1 MSEEPLNLSQ
11 MIDLQLAKMT
21 PISLDEMDAVK
32 LMDRVDTKYLS
43 DARHL
48 PLLLTELAD
57 QYRVL
62 EVGGFRRAA
71 YTTLYFDTAGRDC
84 YLAHHNGRSNRFKF
98 RQRYYATSNISFFE
112 VKQKTNRGRTI
123 KKRVPIEAITQQL
136 TDEAESLVLALDRR
150 APKLLP
156 QMWTHFSRI
165 TLVGLAGI
173 ERVTIDLDL
182 RFEAGDQLR
191 QVPGAMIVEVK
202 QARATR
208 QSPIRQWLRKSHV
221 SPMRVSKYCVGSA
234 MLDPTLKRNR
244 FKRKLRALESKV
256 GEVAI

>member
-1 MSEEPLNLSQ
+1 MIEAPLKLSD
-11 MIDLQLAKMT
+11 MIDQQLAQLAS
-21 PISLDEMDAVK
+21 ISLEEMDTVR
-32 LMDRVDTKYLS
+32 LMDRVDTKYLTDAQRLPVLLSELS
-43 DARHL
+43 DN
-48 PLLLTELAD
+48 
-57 QYRVL
+57 YRVL
-62 EVGGFRRAA
+62 EVGGVRRAP

-84 YLAHHNGRSNRFKF
+84 YLAHHNGRGNRFKF
-98 RQRYYATSNISFFE
+98 RQRHYATSGITFFE
-112 VKQKTNRGRTI
+112 VKQKTNRGRTV

-136 TDEAESLVLALDRR
+136 CDEAESLVLALDQR

-173 ERVTIDLDL
+173 ERVTLDLDL
-182 RFEAGDQLR
+182 QFEAGEQRR
-191 QVPGAMIVEVK
+191 QIPGAMIVEVK
-202 QARATR
+202 QERASR
-208 QSPIRQWLRKSHV
+208 HSPIRQWLRKSRV

-244 FKRKLRALESKV
+244 FKHKLRALESKV